1 MNTITII
8 GITTIGAT
16 LALAS
21 FGQTQ
26 IANTLATIGAI
37 SCFYA
42 LRREFTA
49 RATPPAEPPPAATE
63 TVFDLEP
70 ETETAYNATM
80 PNIFGTQQG
89 VAKCT
94 PATVAT
100 TYGTPPAITNGQ
112 IVQFLDRC
120 CLAAQRLNLNPAMI
134 PSYESLKAAG
144 VAVSPNQRQ
153 VYLRLLR
160 NHIVKIRA
168 GNSERWIV
176 KRGSV
181 WQLLQA
187 AQRGALKL
195 AD

>member
-1 MNTITII
+1 MNKIITI

-16 LALAS
+16 VALATI
-21 FGQTQ
+21 GQTQ
-26 IANTLATIGAI
+26 LANTLATIGAGA
-37 SCFYA
+37 CVYA

-49 RATPPAEPPPAATE
+49 RATPPAEPPPAAT
-63 TVFDLEP
+63 VYDLEP
-70 ETETAYNATM
+70 ETEQTAYNATM

-112 IVQFLDRC
+112 IVQFLERC
-120 CLAAQRLNLNPAMI
+120 ATAAQRLNLNPAMI

-168 GNSERWIV
+168 GGSERWIV

>member
-1 MNTITII
+1 MNKIITI

-16 LALAS
+16 VALATI
-21 FGQTQ
+21 GQTQ
-26 IANTLATIGAI
+26 LANTLATIGAI

-80 PNIFGTQQG
+80 PATVANFGTQQG

-94 PATVAT
+94 PA
-100 TYGTPPAITNGQ
+100 ITNGQ
-112 IVQFLDRC
+112 IVQFLERC
-120 CLAAQRLNLNPAMI
+120 ATAAQRLNLNPQLI

-168 GNSERWIV
+168 GGSERWIV

>member
-1 MNTITII
+1 MNKIITI

-16 LALAS
+16 VALATI
-21 FGQTQ
+21 GQTQ
-26 IANTLATIGAI
+26 LANTLATIGAAA
-37 SCFYA
+37 CCYA

-49 RATPPAEPPPAATE
+49 RATPPAATE